1 MNTPLLLLS
10 LLLLLGPLATSSMN
24 APQPVYG
31 GAAGVD
37 SGGGQPQ
44 GGAIYSAPGAK
55 GNMPAGEPSSA
66 VKTAPGDPGGA
77 GLPGGEGQSSLR
89 GAMPSATSPSGN
101 DQGDSLVASGEP
113 SDWQGEKEDLSQNI
127 LPDNQKNK
135 KKQKVDVSGG
145 AHLPFVQTQEA
156 EAVIEAVRGFASDRT
171 EHAREAAAGVL
182 PQAKGPEEAA
192 RERDA
197 ARVSGGGGGNGS
209 GGGNGDGN
217 GGGGGNGSSRRRR
230 R

>member
-1 MNTPLLLLS
+1 MIAPLPLLLP

-31 GAAGVD
+31 GAAGMD

-44 GGAIYSAPGAK
+44 GGPIYGAPGAK
-55 GNMPAGEPSSA
+55 GNMPAGEPA
-66 VKTAPGDPGGA
+66 IKTAPGDPGGA
-77 GLPGGEGQSSLR
+77 GLPGGEGQASLR
-89 GAMPSATSPSGN
+89 GAMKSATSPSGN

-127 LPDNQKNK
+127 LPDNQKNQ

-145 AHLPFVQTQEA
+145 AHLPFVQTEEA
-156 EAVIEAVRGFASDRT
+156 EQVIEAVRGFASDRT

-182 PQAKGPEEAA
+182 PQAKGPEDAA

-197 ARVSGGGGGNGS
+197 ARVSGGGGGS
-209 GGGNGDGN
+209 GGGGDGN
-217 GGGGGNGSSRRRR
+217 GGGSGNGSSRRRR
-230 R
+230 RRR